1 MVVRRFN
8 FKGKPVYLDELFNI
22 SADKEQDKHL
32 GVLQVK
38 ADGSE
43 FYIAPKVRRTKE
55 ALKDSVERE
64 NFQEAKALFVKMV
77 QQAAAK
83 KIDAALTAP
92 ARAPVAPVAA
102 PVVVPRPVVMSERGG
117 VTVKKQVGRL
127 LTASQ
132 QEELEERREAAARL
146 RYEKE
151 EREAEQA
158 YYMAAE

>member
-55 ALKDSVERE
+55 ALKDDVERE
-64 NFQEAKALFVKMV
+64 NFQEAKALFNTLVK
-77 QQAAAK
+77 AAMAK
-83 KIDAALTAP
+83 KSPAP
-92 ARAPVAPVAA
+92 AVRAPAPVAPVAA

-158 YYMAAE
+158 YYMAEE